1 MTAEP
6 VSVSNQLVANAA
18 MATGEPATQVVAHGA
33 GMSGMMAAVAEN
45 IIYLIGYS
53 FILGSLFTI
62 FILLLL
68 DYMRQIR
75 RSKSTHA

>member
-1 MTAEP
+1 MTAETIT
-6 VSVSNQLVANAA
+6 VGNQLLVSSAAVSETAIQAAPNAA
-18 MATGEPATQVVAHGA
+18 S
-33 GMSGMMAAVAEN
+33 MSGMMAAVAEN

-68 DYMRQIR
+68 DYMRHR
-75 RSKSTHA
+75 RMKSKHA

>member
-6 VSVSNQLVANAA
+6 VSVGNQLVANTVMAA
-18 MATGEPATQVVAHGA
+18 GEPATQAVTHGA
-33 GMSGMMAAVAEN
+33 SVNGMMVAVAEN
-45 IIYLIGYS
+45 MIYLIGYS

-75 RSKSTHA
+75 RSKSKHA

>member
-1 MTAEP
+1 MTVETI
-6 VSVSNQLVANAA
+6 SVGNQLVVNSAA
-18 MATGEPATQVVAHGA
+18 AGEPVIQAAPA
-33 GMSGMMAAVAEN
+33 AASMSGMMSAVAEN

-68 DYMRQIR
+68 DYMRHR
-75 RSKSTHA
+75 RMKSKHA